1 MEYLTETVL
10 SGMVYDLVKNGIQ
23 VSTLTLKDKLK
34 RWFINDSDIEIL
46 AKQINEISMLED
58 LSEAAI
64 CRKLQ
69 QNPTVQSLIVNVHQ
83 EQTVKNIKQ
92 KHKGSGDNVGGDKV
106 INY

>member
-10 SGMVYDLVKNGIQ
+10 SGVVYDLVKNGLQ

-34 RWFINDSDIEIL
+34 RWLINDYDLKVL

-64 CRKLQ
+64 CRNLQ
-69 QNPTVQSLIVNVHQ
+69 KNSTIQSLIVNIQ
-83 EQTVKNIKQ
+83 QDISTKNISQ
-92 KHKGSGDNVGGDKV
+92 NHSGSGDNIGGDKV
-106 INY
+106 INH

>member
-10 SGMVYDLVKNGIQ
+10 SGMVYDLIKNGVQI
-23 VSTLTLKDKLK
+23 SALNLKDKLK
-34 RWFINDSDIEIL
+34 RWLISDYDLEVL

-58 LSEAAI
+58 LNEAAI

-83 EQTVKNIKQ
+83 QKTVKNIKQ

-106 INY
+106 TNY

>member
-23 VSTLTLKDKLK
+23 VSTLTLKDKLR
-34 RWFINDSDIEIL
+34 RWLISDSDIEIL

-58 LSEAAI
+58 LSEVAI

-83 EQTVKNIKQ
+83 DQTVKNIKQ
-92 KHKGSGDNVGGDKV
+92 KHTGSGDNVGGDKV